1 MTRSERQPEVILDF
15 IFEDGLFFIA
25 IKNIG
30 TGPAHDVSVAFDKKF
45 TGIDGTREISA
56 LPLFKKIPFFAPQKE
71 IKIFLD
77 HSAAYFRRRQPT
89 NIRATI
95 RFKDSSGAA
104 LTATMKHDL
113 RIYQD
118 FGYVRRHKEAGPLQ
132 PSEQI

>member
-25 IKNIG
+25 VKNIG
-30 TGPAHDVSVAFDKKF
+30 EAPAHDVSVVFDKKF
-45 TGIDGTREISA
+45 TGVEGKEISA
-56 LPLFKKIPFFAPQKE
+56 LPLFKKIAFLAPHKE
-71 IKIFLD
+71 ITAFLD

-95 RFKDSSGAA
+95 RFKDNAG
-104 LTATMKHDL
+104 TVHTTVVKHDL

-118 FGYVRRHKEAGPLQ
+118 LGYVRRRTEAGRQ
-132 PSEQI
+132 PPGEKS

>member
-45 TGIDGTREISA
+45 TGSDGTKEISA
-56 LPLFKKIPFFAPQKE
+56 LPLFKKIPFLAPQKT
-71 IKIFLD
+71 ITAFLD
-77 HSAAYFRRRQPT
+77 HSASYFRRRQPT

-95 RFKDSSGAA
+95 CFKDNSG
-104 LTATMKHDL
+104 TVHTTVVKHDL
-113 RIYQD
+113 RIYKD
-118 FGYVRRHKEAGPLQ
+118 LGYVRRYAEAGQQPLK
-132 PSEQI
+132 